1 MFKIL
6 KLLLFDT
13 VSLYDNVIRRQC
25 HICKKRTPFPLFNQ
39 LTVYFF
45 STWAQDRPQNLIDQI
60 LNRSDV
66 IFQYQSNIQLTW
78 YTLLKE

>member
-6 KLLLFDT
+6 KLLLFDI

-39 LTVYFF
+39 LTVYLFLYMGTRQTPKPH
-45 STWAQDRPQNLIDQI
+45 SPNSQQI
-60 LNRSDV
+60 
-66 IFQYQSNIQLTW
+66 
-78 YTLLKE
+78 